1 MDSTYFNHNPQKLCT
16 RTSSPHARPLRCNC
30 TLKRPQENGKSIMT
44 SARLDCPAMV
54 NRVHP
59 LERLAALSSA
69 RFDAHS

>member
-16 RTSSPHARPLRCNC
+16 RTGSPYARILRFGG
-30 TLKRPQENGKSIMT
+30 TLLRPQENGESIMT